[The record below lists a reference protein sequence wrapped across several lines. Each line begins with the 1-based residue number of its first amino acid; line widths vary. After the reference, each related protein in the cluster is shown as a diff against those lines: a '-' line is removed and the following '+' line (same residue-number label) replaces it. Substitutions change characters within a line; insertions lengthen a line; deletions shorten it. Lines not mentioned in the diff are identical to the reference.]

1 MKQFIACICVSLALS
16 QAYAQIGVPGPAMG
30 KPGADTLPGR
40 RRPLRPS
47 DIYRMKT
54 IGDCQVSPEGSWI
67 AYTLSTVDSAKD
79 KTVSHIWMSSWD
91 GQTHLPVTS
100 GKDGAE
106 SPRWSPDGKYL
117 SFLSDRGGEED
128 KDDDGKSPETSRF
141 WLLDRRGGEA
151 QKVFDIKGKVTGYAW
166 SPDGKKIAVIIK
178 DPNYADTA
186 KSKTRK
192 PFVMDKYHF
201 KQDIEGYLEG
211 RTSHLYC
218 YDLTSKKWD
227 TLTRGK
233 YEESSPAWSPDSKQ
247 LAFVSN
253 RSPDPDKNENQDI
266 WLINASGG
274 VPTQLT
280 TWKGSDTHPVWS
292 PDGRTI
298 AYLQSNSEDSFAIYN
313 QTMLATITPAG
324 GKPRIFTRELDRP
337 VSDPKWSMD
346 GSSIVV
352 LVTDDRQAYPAAYSI
367 RDGAME
373 RLATGDCSYSQVECR
388 KTGGWAAIMSTPLIP
403 GELYGLQQGK
413 ARRITHLQDSYLS
426 QLQLATV
433 KGFQS
438 VSSDGTKVSG
448 ILYTPPGYAQSGA
461 SPSGGPASA
470 ATTGAAATVAP
481 LPLVLFIH
489 GGPSAQDDYSFDLER
504 QTLAAAG
511 FAVAAVNYRG
521 SNGRGVDYCSTIR
534 ADWGNKEVKDIL
546 GAANYLI
553 TAGIADSARMGIAG
567 WSYGG
572 ILTDYVIATD
582 PRFRAASS
590 GAGSAL
596 QLSMYGVDEYVNQYD
611 NELGTPWTHLDK
623 WLALSYPFLKADRIR
638 TPTLFM
644 ASQSDFNVPSV
655 GAEQMYQALRTLGIP
670 TQLVIYPGQFHEI
683 TVPSYQADR
692 LQRWIDWFKKYL
704 K

>member
-1 MKQFIACICVSLALS
+1 MKHIIACICVSLALS
-16 QAYAQIGVPGPAMG
+16 QAYAQIGVAPQ
-30 KPGADTLPGR
+30 
-40 RRPLRPS
+40 RPLRPS

-54 IGDCQVSPEGSWI
+54 IGECQISPEGNWI
-67 AYTLSTVDSAKD
+67 AYTLSTVDSVKD
-79 KTVSHIWMSSWD
+79 KTISHIWMSSWD
-91 GQTHLPVTS
+91 GQTQLQITN
-100 GKDGAE
+100 GKDGDE

-117 SFLSDRGGEED
+117 SFTSDRGGDDD
-128 KDDDGKSPETSRF
+128 KDDDGKGPETSQF

-151 QKVFDIKGKVTGYAW
+151 LKSFDIKGKIQEYAW
-166 SPDGKKIAVIIK
+166 SPDAKKIAFVIK

-192 PFVMDKYHF
+192 PFVMDRYHF

-211 RTSHLYC
+211 RNSHLYC
-218 YDLTSKKWD
+218 YDLASKKWD

-233 YEESSPAWSPDSKQ
+233 YEETSPAWSPDSKQ
-247 LAFVSN
+247 IAFVSN

-266 WLINASGG
+266 WLIYVSGG
-274 VPTQLT
+274 TPTQLT
-280 TWKGSDTHPVWS
+280 TWRGSDSHPTWS
-292 PDGRTI
+292 PDGRYI
-298 AYLQSNSEDSFAIYN
+298 AYLQTNSEDSFAIYN
-313 QTMLATITPAG
+313 QAMLAMISPNG
-324 GKPRIFTRELDRP
+324 GAPRIYTRELDRP
-337 VSDPKWSMD
+337 VSDPKWSRD
-346 GSSIVV
+346 GSSIAVI
-352 LVTDDRQAYPAAYSI
+352 VTDDRQAYPATFSI
-367 RDGAME
+367 KDGSMK
-373 RLATGDCSYSQVECR
+373 RLAQEDCSYSQVECR
-388 KTGGWAAIMSTPLIP
+388 KVPGDEWAAIMSTPLIP
-403 GELYGLQQGK
+403 GELYGLQQGN
-413 ARRITHLQDSYLS
+413 ARRITHTQDSYLS
-426 QLQLATV
+426 SLQLATV

-438 VSSDGTKVSG
+438 TSSDGTKVSG
-448 ILYTPPGYAQSGA
+448 ILYTPPGYTQPGTS
-461 SPSGGPASA
+461 SSGGPG
-470 ATTGAAATVAP
+470 TTGGPMATPAP

-489 GGPSAQDDYSFDLER
+489 GGPSAQDDYEFDLER

-521 SNGRGVDYCSTIR
+521 SNGRGTNYCSTIR

-553 TAGIADSARMGIAG
+553 AAGIADSTRMGIAG

-683 TVPSYQADR
+683 TVPSYQVDR

>member
-1 MKQFIACICVSLALS
+1 MKQILAFICVSLAWS
-16 QAYAQIGVPGPAMG
+16 QAYAQIGVTTPATSG
-30 KPGADTLPGR
+30 SGR
-40 RRPLRPS
+40 RPVSSGQMASDGKRPLRPS

-54 IGDCQVSPEGSWI
+54 IGDCQVSPEGNWI
-67 AYTLSTVDSAKD
+67 AYTLSTIDSAKD
-79 KTVSHIWMSSWD
+79 KTISHIWMSSWD
-91 GQTHLPVTS
+91 GQSHLQITN
-100 GKDGAE
+100 GKEGDE

-117 SFLSDRGGEED
+117 SFISDRGGDDD
-128 KDDDGKSPETSRF
+128 KDDDAKSPGTGKF

-151 QKVFDIKGKVTGYAW
+151 LKLLEVKGKLQEYAW
-166 SPDGKKIAVIIK
+166 SPDAKKIVFVIK

-201 KQDIEGYLEG
+201 KQDVEGYLEG
-211 RTSHLYC
+211 RSAHLYL
-218 YDLTSKKWD
+218 YDLASKKWD

-233 YEESSPAWSPDSKQ
+233 YEEGSPAWSPDGKQ
-247 LAFVSN
+247 IAFVSN
-253 RSPDPDKNENQDI
+253 RTMDPDKNENQDI
-266 WLINASGG
+266 WLIRAAGG
-274 VPTQLT
+274 QPVQLT

-292 PDGRTI
+292 PDGRYI
-298 AYLQSNSEDSFAIYN
+298 AYLQSNTEDSFAIYN
-313 QTMLATITPAG
+313 QSMLAMIPSSG
-324 GKPRIFTRELDRP
+324 GEPRIFTRELDRP
-337 VSDPKWSMD
+337 VSDPKWSRD
-346 GSSIVV
+346 GSAIAVIVA
-352 LVTDDRQAYPAAYSI
+352 DDRQAYPAAFALK
-367 RDGAME
+367 DGSME
-373 RLATGDCSYSQVECR
+373 RWGSGDGSYSQLECR
-388 KTGGWAAIMSTPLIP
+388 KGAAEWAALLSTPALP
-403 GELYGLQQGK
+403 FELYVLQGSNV
-413 ARRITHLQDSYLS
+413 RRITHWQDDYLAP
-426 QLQLATV
+426 LQLATV

-438 VSSDGTKVSG
+438 TSSDGTKVSG
-448 ILYTPPGYAQSGA
+448 ILYTPAASGRPGSTL
-461 SPSGGPASA
+461 PPAA
-470 ATTGAAATVAP
+470 KGP
-481 LPLVLFIH
+481 LPLILFIH
-489 GGPSAQDDYSFDLER
+489 GGPSAQDDYEFDLER

-511 FAVAAVNYRG
+511 FAVAAINYRG
-521 SNGRGVDYCSTIR
+521 SNGRGASYCSTIR

-553 TAGIADSARMGIAG
+553 STGIADSARMGIAG

-596 QLSMYGVDEYVNQYD
+596 QLSMYGVDEYVNQYN
-611 NELGTPWTHLDK
+611 NELGAPWTNLDK

-644 ASQSDFNVPSV
+644 ASQSDFNVPAA

-683 TVPSYQADR
+683 TVPSYQVDR